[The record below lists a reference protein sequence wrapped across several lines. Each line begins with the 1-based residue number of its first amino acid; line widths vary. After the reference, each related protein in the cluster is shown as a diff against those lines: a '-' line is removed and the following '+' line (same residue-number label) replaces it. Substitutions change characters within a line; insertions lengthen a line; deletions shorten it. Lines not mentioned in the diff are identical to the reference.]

1 MTPRSNSQAQ
11 CGTRLREIENRL
23 RFLDH
28 LAHLPVAAGTPGE
41 LEAYERQV
49 IRITE
54 PLAGLITGE
63 ILQASLASETV
74 EHEVETLVKASAK
87 PLKKEG
93 MQGVTGRTASG
104 VAVQITTVYYRRRGQ
119 RGTHRRLPG
128 RYAGLV
134 VLGVFEHCTPAL
146 AARVRLLAA
155 ALSSFEEAHN
165 LLREEG
171 IVLNVKTVRA
181 IADAFAQRARAIEW
195 GAQPLEVGDV
205 AGCQVVISC
214 DGGRLRIRTKKRG
227 PRTKKG
233 RCRYRGVWREPKRF
247 VISVVGPDGRQQ
259 RTFTPLIDATLA
271 GPDAMFDLL
280 EQALKRVHIETAK
293 RVLFVA
299 DGARW
304 IWTRVQRLRLRLG
317 LRGMVELLD
326 FFPVVEHLNAVAELK
341 KSWSSTQQRRWVK
354 QQRQRLRHGQAQG
367 VVEAV
372 DQLCR
377 GPLSKAVR
385 TQRDYFARNA
395 ERLDYPAAKEAGLP
409 IGSGAVESA
418 IRRVINLRLK
428 GASIYWLKPNA
439 EAMLMLRSYFKAG
452 RWNLLKNMANPSF
465 MPAAT

>member
-1 MTPRSNSQAQ
+1 
-11 CGTRLREIENRL
+11 
-23 RFLDH
+23 
-28 LAHLPVAAGTPGE
+28 
-41 LEAYERQV
+41 
-49 IRITE
+49 
-54 PLAGLITGE
+54 
-63 ILQASLASETV
+63 
-74 EHEVETLVKASAK
+74 
-87 PLKKEG
+87 
-93 MQGVTGRTASG
+93 
-104 VAVQITTVYYRRRGQ
+104 
-119 RGTHRRLPG
+119 
-128 RYAGLV
+128 
-134 VLGVFEHCTPAL
+134 VFEHCTPAL
-146 AARVRLLAA
+146 AARVSLLAA